1 VARTFI
7 RAPSEAKR
15 GEIIEVKAM
24 IEHPQ
29 HSGFRLDL
37 VGKPVPRHIVTTFT
51 CVYGGREVFR
61 ATLYPAIATNPY
73 LSFFVVA
80 RESGEIELTWTDD
93 RGAVVKERAALTVV

>member
-7 RAPSEAKR
+7 KVPTEVKR
-15 GEIIEVKAM
+15 GEAFEVKAM

-29 HSGFRLDL
+29 HSGFRVDL

-80 RESGEIELTWTDD
+80 RDTGDIELTWTDD
-93 RGAVVKERAALTVV
+93 RGAVIKERVALTVV